1 MSVLSHKGARR
12 RAALAAF
19 ALPLLAGLLA
29 TATPAHASTAP
40 AHTSSTAH
48 AGAVSGTA
56 GLSPQVAATVKGSG
70 ANARKQ
76 ALAAY
81 WTPARMKAAVL
92 DSQLPAMQRAAASKP
107 AAATAAPAKPQGAA
121 VQVAPA
127 AAKVAHASAVRP
139 AYYSYYAGRTAG
151 HCVTEAQTWA
161 VNWWFVPN
169 CYNDGSGGCTA
180 PFGWWA
186 AQQLWAPTEWNYSV
200 GEYVSA
206 FGYPVPGYTGV
217 DLVEANDY
225 TNDYGDGTVDM
236 FNNLTP
242 GSSGGPWLASFNGSY
257 GYIDG
262 HNDFR
267 YPADPQYMWSP
278 YYGNQVANLYGSVQN
293 LVG

>member
-1 MSVLSHKGARR
+1 
-12 RAALAAF
+12 
-19 ALPLLAGLLA
+19 
-29 TATPAHASTAP
+29 
-40 AHTSSTAH
+40 
-48 AGAVSGTA
+48 
-56 GLSPQVAATVKGSG
+56 
-70 ANARKQ
+70 
-76 ALAAY
+76 
-81 WTPARMKAAVL
+81 MKAAVL

-186 AQQLWAPTEWNYSV
+186 AQQLWAPTAYFDNDDVADDVGAAVMYPDNGWQIASYLGGQGIEWNYSV

-236 FNNLTP
+236 FNNMTP